1 VLRQPRRWLRQVL
14 PFQVLARVLRL
25 CAVACFLP
33 AFGLPMTPAV
43 VLAAGAAQGSGAML
57 PLPGGGPATMGA
69 ALMVA
74 LPIAGGHTVD
84 RHAVDALAVVMPTAL
99 TAVGATISIV
109 LLAALSGAGS
119 PPRAPARRVRPGGCN
134 CPVEVRRSGGT

>member
-43 VLAAGAAQGSGAML
+43 VLAACAAQGSGAML

-109 LLAALSGAGS
+109 LLAALSGARS
-119 PPRAPARRVRPGGCN
+119 PRALLRAASAPAAANAP
-134 CPVEVRRSGGT
+134 SK